1 MGLLMLRLRRWV
13 LMGVAVPA
21 AVAIVRQ
28 VRSRLEQRHGSTS
41 VTRALRTV
49 EQFTERR
56 RSAPRTGRSGA
67 A

>member
-1 MGLLMLRLRRWV
+1 MGLLIVRLRRWV
-13 LMGVAVPA
+13 VMGVAVPA

-28 VRSRLEQRHGSTS
+28 VRSRLERRHGSTP

-56 RSAPRTGRSGA
+56 RSAPGTGRSGVA
-67 A
+67 